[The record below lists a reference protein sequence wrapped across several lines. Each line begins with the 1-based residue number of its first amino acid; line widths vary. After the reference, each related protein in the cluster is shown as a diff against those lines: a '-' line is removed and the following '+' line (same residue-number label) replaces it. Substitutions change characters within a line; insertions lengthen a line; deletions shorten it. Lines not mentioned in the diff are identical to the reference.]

1 MVAAAAALERAVRL
15 IVIVWCW
22 WSCSMFVSV
31 LLCGSVDRGQTA
43 MRNAR
48 ICMIIYMPADNWRF
62 LFFVLFL
69 QSRLCGMEIFLYF
82 FLSLY
87 AVRLSWVY
95 ICNAHI
101 YSEYIMSLRPW
112 RWMRRDLIQFN
123 WLTDR
128 LYTERLTHHIV
139 EETEYIGQLNSSSM
153 ACCLMTQK

>member
-1 MVAAAAALERAVRL
+1 MVAAAALERAVRL

-31 LLCGSVDRGQTA
+31 LLCGSGDRGQTA

-62 LFFVLFL
+62 FFFCFVFAVSTLWY
-69 QSRLCGMEIFLYF
+69 GNIFVF